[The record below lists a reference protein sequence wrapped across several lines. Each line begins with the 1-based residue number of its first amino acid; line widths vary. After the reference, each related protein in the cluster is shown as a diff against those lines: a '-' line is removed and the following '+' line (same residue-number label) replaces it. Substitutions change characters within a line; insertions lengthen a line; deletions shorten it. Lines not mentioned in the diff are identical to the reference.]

1 MFFSRASESS
11 SSLDPRFIKLGQF
24 DADSR
29 LFVIASEYQDMH
41 NRFDDSRFPLKSK
54 LHRTMRTFSTC
65 DYLI

>member
-1 MFFSRASESS
+1 MFFSRALESS
-11 SSLDPRFIKLGQF
+11 SSLDLRFIKLGQF
-24 DADSR
+24 DPVSR

-41 NRFDDSRFPLKSK
+41 NRSNDSRFSLKSK